1 MNDGNYIKLFRSFLD
16 WEWYMDI
23 NTGWLF
29 LHMLLK
35 ANWKEGSFKG
45 TTVPR
50 GSFISSIDKL
60 SDGTGLTKDE
70 VRTAIKHLISTNEI
84 TKQSTNKYTVFSV
97 VNYELYQHEPKQ
109 EPKQEP
115 NNSQAI
121 PKLFPTIEEGKKERR
136 EESNKRTMCI
146 ADANALFETLW
157 KLYPLKR
164 GKDKVSDA
172 RKLKLL
178 EIGLDEMSRAIDRY
192 KTELE
197 KDSDWRK
204 PQNGSTFFNGGY
216 VDYLDANYVPGKSGP
231 QKKSGFNQFQQN
243 DYNFDEL
250 EKELLRN

>member
-35 ANWKEGSFKG
+35 ANWKEGNFKG

-115 NNSQAI
+115 NDSQAI
-121 PKLFPTIEEGKKERR
+121 TKLFPTIEERKKEKKEEGKKEKK
-136 EESNKRTMCI
+136 EIPYGTKKKEPTAYYPNDEKLNQAF
-146 ADANALFETLW
+146 ADYVQMRKLIKKPMTDRAVSLAMKKLQELSTSTLTGSMDNDTAIKILEQSVMNGW
-157 KLYPLKR
+157 QGLLPLKE
-164 GKDKVSDA
+164 S
-172 RKLKLL
+172 
-178 EIGLDEMSRAIDRY
+178 
-192 KTELE
+192 
-197 KDSDWRK
+197 
-204 PQNGSTFFNGGY
+204 GST
-216 VDYLDANYVPGKSGP
+216 S
-231 QKKSGFNQFQQN
+231 QKRESSI
-243 DYNFDEL
+243 YDEW
-250 EKELLRN
+250 RNA